1 MIKEHLFQLIK
12 YVPHPA
18 QRLYHQSNA
27 RYKVPVCGRRFGKS
41 TMTSRDVEP
50 LLFEKKKWLWIVGP
64 TYDLAEKEFRVLWD
78 DLIIG
83 QRLGMDKRVKKSY
96 NKRSGDMSIEF
107 PWGTLLEV
115 KSAEH
120 PERLVG
126 EGLDYV
132 IMSEAAKQKQETWI
146 RYVLP
151 ALSDKRG
158 GAAFPTTPEGYN
170 WLYNVWQLGRDPSAP
185 EWDSWRFPSWEN
197 LVMYPGGEQDPEILN
212 MKRLMNP
219 EEFDQEIAAL
229 FSSFVGKI
237 FPEWDEDTHVTS
249 VPYDPAL
256 PNYVSFDWGYT
267 NPLAAVEFQ
276 VDAWDRIRVWRV
288 HYRAYT
294 RLEDHL
300 RLMQQRTQPEGYK
313 IDLAF
318 GDAADPEAAATV
330 SRYLAPCIADPEA
343 KSNWRQGIDLIRG
356 FMRVRETINVTPSGI
371 YIADAIDEFGT
382 PPIEGEPGFV
392 VDYSCTDLIKE
403 LNNYKAK
410 GSWVGQNVPEMGQ
423 KVQDHAI
430 DALRYGLV
438 SVFELGVQHHLSEV
452 YSVGDLETTSGDPI
466 FTWDGV

>member
-12 YVPHPA
+12 YTPHPA

-300 RLMQQRTQPEGYK
+300 RLMAARTQPEGYK

-318 GDAADPEAAATV
+318 GEIGRAHV
-330 SRYLAPCIADPEA
+330 
-343 KSNWRQGIDLIRG
+343 
-356 FMRVRETINVTPSGI
+356 
-371 YIADAIDEFGT
+371 
-382 PPIEGEPGFV
+382 
-392 VDYSCTDLIKE
+392 
-403 LNNYKAK
+403 
-410 GSWVGQNVPEMGQ
+410 
-423 KVQDHAI
+423 
-430 DALRYGLV
+430 
-438 SVFELGVQHHLSEV
+438 
-452 YSVGDLETTSGDPI
+452 
-466 FTWDGV
+466 

>member
-1 MIKEHLFQLIK
+1 VNKEHLFEVIGYK
-12 YVPHPA
+12 PHA
-18 QRLYHQSNA
+18 SQRLYHLSSA

-41 TMTSRDVEP
+41 TMASRDIEP
-50 LLFEKKKWLWIVGP
+50 RLFVPGKRLWIVGP
-64 TYDLAEKEFRVLWD
+64 TYDLAEKEFRVIWD

-83 QRLGMDKRVKKSY
+83 QKLGQDKRIKKSY
-96 NKRSGDMSIEF
+96 NKRSGDMSIHF
-107 PWGTLLEV
+107 PWGTSIEA

-126 EGLDYV
+126 EALDYV
-132 IMSEAAKQKQETWI
+132 IMSEAAKHKQETWI
-146 RYVLP
+146 RYILP

-170 WLYNVWQLGRDPSAP
+170 WLYNIWQLGRDPEAE

-197 LVMYPGGEQDPEILN
+197 DVMYPGGEMDPEIQNL
-212 MKRLMNP
+212 KRLMNP

-229 FSSFVGKI
+229 FGSFVGKI

-249 VPYDPAL
+249 VPYRPDL
-256 PNYVSFDWGYT
+256 PNYVTFDWGYT

-276 VDAWDRIRVWRV
+276 VDAWDRVRVWRV

-300 RLMQQRTQPEGYK
+300 RIMQDRPQPEGYK

-330 SRYLAPCIADPEA
+330 SQYLAPCIADPDA
-343 KSNWRQGIDLIRG
+343 KTNWRQGIDLIRK
-356 FMRVRETINVTPSGI
+356 FMRLRESPGGI
-371 YIADAIDEFGT
+371 IVVDEFGT
-382 PPIEGEPGFV
+382 PALPQPGFL
-392 VDYSCTDLIKE
+392 VDHSCTDLIKE

-410 GSWVGQNVPEMGQ
+410 GNWTGGNVPEMGQ

-430 DALRYGLV
+430 DALRYGLMH
-438 SVFELGVQHHLSEV
+438 VFELGVQHHLSEV
-452 YSVGDLETTSGDPI
+452 YSASDLTSSGGDPL
-466 FTWDGV
+466 FTWNGV